1 MPVIPQ
7 ITREICSFIV
17 KLSLTFIILD
27 IRKNAIKAKLILSR
41 LKPKGLIHIEVN
53 SLDTGMLMAKKV
65 LAIMIKITPF
75 TTGVDLFI
83 KFNQLMF
90 MLFLCSAIRTLSVS
104 LAFSRAGII

>member
-1 MPVIPQ
+1 MIINEASTGELIESPKRNVSWFKDVPVIPQ

-41 LKPKGLIHIEVN
+41 LKPKGLIHIGVN
-53 SLDTGMLMAKKV
+53 SLDTGIFMAKNV

-75 TTGVDLFI
+75 TIGEDRL
-83 KFNQLMF
+83 
-90 MLFLCSAIRTLSVS
+90 
-104 LAFSRAGII
+104 